1 MKAKEHL
8 FYVTEGKSYL
18 DVSVRDNLKKAGY
31 IVTEISSENYESYLG
46 TTMDDVVVI
55 DTNEYNFAKRESFIK
70 KPERPITQKD
80 DTADTPHPSST
91 AVLSGEAYLA
101 SKTVPHEEDT
111 ENVDEQLEA
120 KVTRL
125 ELQVQKL
132 ELRLLAL
139 ENKAYR
145 RNKHY
150 QTITP
155 TH

>member
-1 MKAKEHL
+1 MKIGDKVRFL
-8 FYVTEGKSYL
+8 S
-18 DVSVRDNLKKAGY
+18 DVGGG
-31 IVTEISSENYESYLG
+31 IVCGFQKGNIVLVEDEDGFQIPAP
-46 TTMDDVVVI
+46 MDDVVVI

-70 KPERPITQKD
+70 KPERPVTQKD

-150 QTITP
+150 
-155 TH
+155 

>member
-1 MKAKEHL
+1 MKIGDKVRFL
-8 FYVTEGKSYL
+8 S
-18 DVSVRDNLKKAGY
+18 DVGGG
-31 IVTEISSENYESYLG
+31 IVCGFQKGNIVLVEDEDGFQIPAP
-46 TTMDDVVVI
+46 MDDVVVI

-150 QTITP
+150 
-155 TH
+155 